1 MSNATT
7 YPTSHGTRATAPS
20 REARHGAK
28 LTFLI
33 NSMEGGGAERAMA
46 NLLHHLEGH
55 LPADRVDLVLLDDLP
70 VVQEL
75 PAWVNVVKLDGRG
88 SMLRSARVL
97 AGYFRSARPELCV
110 SYLARS
116 NSLNVLF
123 SAINRHRAVISERV
137 QTSSHLSTSRAGA
150 LYRYITR
157 RTYPRAHRVIA
168 VSEGVA
174 DDLINHFEV
183 PREKTRIIGN
193 PIDAAAL
200 NIAAG
205 ETPALPLP
213 RRFILAVGRMVV
225 NKNFAMLLEGYARAQ
240 PSAELVILG
249 DGPERPALEHM
260 INAFGLAG
268 RVHMPGFVRNPY
280 PIMAQAEALVSCSNA
295 EGFPNTIIEAMSL
308 GTPVIATDCPSGPS
322 MVLRGTALKGAPIET
337 NARDGLL
344 IRMGESEE
352 LARALAIL
360 EDPRNR
366 DDYGARARSR
376 AQAFGVDAVVRDY
389 LDIIETCMRS

>member
-7 YPTSHGTRATAPS
+7 YSTSHGTRATAPS

-205 ETPALPLP
+205 QTPALPLP

>member
-7 YPTSHGTRATAPS
+7 YSTSHGTRATAPS